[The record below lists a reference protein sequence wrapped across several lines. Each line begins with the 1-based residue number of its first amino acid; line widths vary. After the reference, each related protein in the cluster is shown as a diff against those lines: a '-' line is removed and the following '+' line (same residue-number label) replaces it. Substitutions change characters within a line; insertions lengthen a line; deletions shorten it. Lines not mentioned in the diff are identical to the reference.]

1 MSEKRVIVALDG
13 PAGSGKSTVAQRIAK
28 KLGFMYINSGAIY
41 RAVALWAMRLG
52 VDLKDMHRLE
62 QLAKAAKIELTANDG
77 HVILNGEDVTEA
89 IRDPHVSVA
98 ASKVSAVPGVRRAL
112 LAVQRSIAERSS
124 VVMEGRDIGSV
135 VFPNAQVKIFLD
147 ADPQER
153 ARRRALEL
161 AEQGQAA
168 NVETVSGELKERD
181 DRDRRR
187 SESPLIQAPDAQ
199 LVDTTGLSLDQVE
212 EAVLRL
218 VRARISNG
226 KEAKA

>member
-1 MSEKRVIVALDG
+1 MTEKRVVVALDG

-28 KLGFMYINSGAIY
+28 KLGFMYVNTGAIY

-52 VDLKDMHRLE
+52 IDLKDMHRLE
-62 QLAKAAKIELTANDG
+62 QLAKEARIELTANDG

-98 ASKVSAVPGVRRAL
+98 ASKVSTVPGVRRAL
-112 LAVQRSIAERSS
+112 LAVQRSMAERSS

-153 ARRRALEL
+153 ARRRALEFV
-161 AEQGQAA
+161 EQGRAA
-168 NVETVSGELKERD
+168 DFETVSGELKERD

-187 SESPLIQAPDAQ
+187 PESPLIQAPDAQ

-226 KEAKA
+226 KEARA

>member
-52 VDLKDMHRLE
+52 IDLKDMHRLE

-112 LAVQRSIAERSS
+112 LAVQRSMAERSS

-187 SESPLIQAPDAQ
+187 SESPLVQAPDAQ